1 MATRW
6 SEVLDAIVKG
16 TGGRPPMVATL
27 RLPLIDGWEPGRVWV
42 DWNVDPETFNERKV
56 VFGGYLATLI
66 DSLGGLAFISTL
78 GDSESFTT
86 ASLNVSFFRPVSQG
100 TVRIEGVVIHRGRRM
115 GQVDVTCQDE
125 LRRLI
130 ARGVITQVVIPID
143 GE

>member
-6 SEVLDAIVKG
+6 NRLLDGIVNG

-42 DWNVDPETFNERKV
+42 DWNVDPETFNEREV

-66 DSLGGLAFISTL
+66 DSLGGLAFMSSL
-78 GDSESFTT
+78 KDSESFAT
-86 ASLNVSFFRPVSQG
+86 ANLNVSFFRPVSQG

-115 GQVDVTCQDE
+115 GQVDVTCHDG
-125 LRRLI
+125 LGKLI
-130 ARGVITQVVIPID
+130 ARGVITQVVIPTD
-143 GE
+143 TE